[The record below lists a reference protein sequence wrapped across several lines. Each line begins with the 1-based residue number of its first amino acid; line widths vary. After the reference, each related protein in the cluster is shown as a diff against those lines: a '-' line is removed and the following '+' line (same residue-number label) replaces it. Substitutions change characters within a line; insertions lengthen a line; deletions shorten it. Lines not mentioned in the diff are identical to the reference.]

1 MEDPRIKELME
12 KARSGS
18 LSMTE
23 KNELTGLLKPTTP
36 ALSGPDALGAK
47 VPSKVTEEQFNDLV
61 KEEMNRTPATIVTA
75 ASNQMGSIPK
85 VVALPSKKIDQYQR
99 DVEGARLNAATVPG
113 ESNEGKLPPFPIM
126 NSASETKAEPI
137 YDKNGWYQDAN
148 GKWVAGPNA
157 QYGGEAKPEPKVE
170 APAPEAP
177 KTETPILDADKPVKD
192 KRKFGEVI
200 KELASKYGVP
210 LLEMLEAVGKYR
222 GGITTPTVIEKKY
235 TAKLQKEEADYVNKL
250 AEYKSKSDE
259 ERQQKLLE
267 RQQAFE
273 AEQNEL
279 NRIADKEARG
289 IELSSKE
296 KLLKMELAASGAAK
310 KSAAPASIIPE

>member
-1 MEDPRIKELME
+1 MENPRIKELME

-18 LSMTE
+18 LSTTE
-23 KNELTGLLKPTTP
+23 KNELTGLLKPTKP

-47 VPSKVTEEQFNDLV
+47 VSTLSEEEYNKAV
-61 KEEMNRTPATIVTA
+61 EEEMSKAPSTIVTA
-75 ASNQMGSIPK
+75 KSNQLGSVPK
-85 VVALPSKKIDQYQR
+85 VVELPNKKMDKYQR
-99 DVEGARLNAATVPG
+99 EVEGARLNAATVPS

-200 KELASKYGVP
+200 KELATKYGVP

-259 ERQQKLLE
+259 ERQLKLLE

>member
-23 KNELTGLLKPTTP
+23 KNELTGLLKPTKP

-61 KEEMNRTPATIVTA
+61 KEEMNRTPTTIVTA

-99 DVEGARLNAATVPG
+99 DVEGARLNAATVPS

-170 APAPEAP
+170 APEAP
-177 KTETPILDADKPVKD
+177 KTETPILDANKPVKD

-310 KSAAPASIIPE
+310 KSSAPASIIPE

>member
-23 KNELTGLLKPTTP
+23 KNELTGLLKPTKP

-61 KEEMNRTPATIVTA
+61 KEEMNRTPTTIVTA

-99 DVEGARLNAATVPG
+99 DVEGARLNAATVPS

-170 APAPEAP
+170 APEAP

-192 KRKFGEVI
+192 KRKFGEVM

-310 KSAAPASIIPE
+310 KSSAPASIIPE